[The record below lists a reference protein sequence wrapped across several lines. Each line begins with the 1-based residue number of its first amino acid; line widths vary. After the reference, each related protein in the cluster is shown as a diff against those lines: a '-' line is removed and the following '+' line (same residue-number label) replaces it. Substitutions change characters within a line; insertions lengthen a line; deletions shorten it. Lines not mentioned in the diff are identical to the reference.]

1 MNKLLPIG
9 SVVKIGATPSLLL
22 IIGHGV
28 LSEEEKTVLD
38 YAAVVYPFGLGS
50 DQDVLLFDRADIG
63 EVLFTGYAD
72 ERAEIFYGAIDKL
85 IDEERLGHDVT
96 LKEDY
101 ING

>member
-9 SVVKIGATPSLLL
+9 SVVKIGATPSPLL
-22 IIGHGV
+22 ILGHGA
-28 LSEEEKTVLD
+28 LSEEEKTVFD

-50 DQDVLLFDRADIG
+50 DQEVLLFDRADIN

-72 ERAEIFYGAIDKL
+72 ERTEIFYRAIDKL
-85 IDEERLGHDVT
+85 IGEERLGHEVT
-96 LKEDY
+96 LREDY